1 MLHSFLCPC
10 FLDLKCHLFKLLPS
24 TSWFQWLIIYYHLFC
39 FLLIKVTVSIFFPA
53 ENGRQDENPSLL
65 ELPSANSEAEPQP
78 LVSCSSHVSHTGALA
93 CKAKLQRVLAGQ
105 NHNHKSKLCEKLF
118 PVEFGDAPSQLHKY
132 QSGFQLQLQAPWSV
146 WNH

>member
-1 MLHSFLCPC
+1 MPMFLRFEMSFVQVAS
-10 FLDLKCHLFKLLPS
+10 KHLMIPMAYYLLPP
-24 TSWFQWLIIYYHLFC
+24 
-39 FLLIKVTVSIFFPA
+39 FLLPPHQSNCFHFFFPA

-118 PVEFGDAPSQLHKY
+118 PVEFGDAPSQLQKY
-132 QSGFQLQLQAPWSV
+132 QSGFQLQLQAP
-146 WNH
+146 